1 MSRPVKVAV
10 ALLVLAL
17 AAPEPLDARS
27 SGGRSGSRGGHG
39 HKAGSSGSLMVK
51 RFGGSGLRVMNPSVL
66 TAMPVP
72 AAVSP
77 AQYAFV
83 SARYISFTRGH
94 LFGSAPARAFSYAG
108 YPAEVQVGGAAVAV
122 DGETFSANGIRYRVL
137 GVDARDL
144 HDEGARDHLQ
154 RLLAS
159 GPVTVESR
167 GVDKY
172 GRTVALVRV
181 AGYDV
186 APSLRTQG
194 IARTAL
200 TDQDTGGG

>member
-1 MSRPVKVAV
+1 MSRPVKVAI

-27 SGGRSGSRGGHG
+27 SGGRAGSRGGHG

-51 RFGGSGLRVMNPSVL
+51 HFGGSGLRVMNPSVL

-72 AAVSP
+72 AVSP

-108 YPAEVQVGGAAVAV
+108 YPAEVQLGAATVAV

-137 GVDARDL
+137 GVDARGL
-144 HDEGARDHLQ
+144 RDEGARDRLQ
-154 RLLAS
+154 RLLGS

-186 APSLRTQG
+186 APSLRTEG
-194 IARTAL
+194 VAAL
-200 TDQDTGGG
+200 R

>member
-1 MSRPVKVAV
+1 MKVAV
-10 ALLVLAL
+10 ALLALAL

-39 HKAGSSGSLMVK
+39 HKAGSSGALMVK
-51 RFGGSGLRVMNPSVL
+51 RFGGSGVRVMNPSVL

-77 AQYAFV
+77 AQYAFA
-83 SARYISFTRGH
+83 SARYISFTSGH

-108 YPAEVQVGGAAVAV
+108 YPAEVQVGAAAVAV
-122 DGETFSANGIRYRVL
+122 DGETFSANGVRYRVFGAPDL
-137 GVDARDL
+137 RDA
-144 HDEGARDHLQ
+144 GARDRLQ

-159 GPVTVESR
+159 GSVTVESR
-167 GVDKY
+167 AVDKY

-181 AGYDV
+181 GGYDV

-194 IARTAL
+194 VAAL
-200 TDQDTGGG
+200 R

>member
-1 MSRPVKVAV
+1 MSMPVKVAL
-10 ALLVLAL
+10 ALLVFAL

-39 HKAGSSGSLMVK
+39 HKGGSSGSLMVK
-51 RFGGSGLRVMNPSVL
+51 HFGGSGLRVMNPSVL

-72 AAVSP
+72 AVSP
-77 AQYAFV
+77 AQYAFA

-94 LFGSAPARAFSYAG
+94 LFGTAPARAFSYAG

-122 DGETFSANGIRYRVL
+122 DGETFSADGIRYRVL
-137 GVDARDL
+137 GVEAHDL
-144 HDEGARDHLQ
+144 RDEGARDRLQ
-154 RLLAS
+154 RLVAS

-181 AGYDV
+181 AGYDA

-194 IARTAL
+194 VARL
-200 TDQDTGGG
+200 TLKRQD

>member
-1 MSRPVKVAV
+1 MSRPLKVAV
-10 ALLVLAL
+10 ALLALGL

-27 SGGRSGSRGGHG
+27 SGGRSGARGGHG

-51 RFGGSGLRVMNPSVL
+51 RFGGGSGLRVMNPNVL
-66 TAMPVP
+66 TATPVP
-72 AAVSP
+72 PVSP
-77 AQYAFV
+77 AQYWFT
-83 SARYISFTRGH
+83 SARYISFTHGR
-94 LFGSAPARAFSYAG
+94 LFGSAPPRAFSYAG
-108 YPAEVQVGGAAVAV
+108 YPAEVQVGGAAVAF

-137 GVDARDL
+137 GVDAGDLRD
-144 HDEGARDHLQ
+144 EAARDRLQ

-181 AGYDV
+181 GGYDV

-194 IARTAL
+194 LAQLR
-200 TDQDTGGG
+200 

>member
-1 MSRPVKVAV
+1 MSMPVKVAV

-39 HKAGSSGSLMVK
+39 HKAGSSGSLRVK
-51 RFGGSGLRVMNPSVL
+51 HFGGSGLRVMNASVL

-72 AAVSP
+72 AVSP
-77 AQYAFV
+77 AQYAFA
-83 SARYISFTRGH
+83 SERYISFTRGH

-108 YPAEVQVGGAAVAV
+108 YPTEVQLGGAAVAV
-122 DGETFSANGIRYRVL
+122 DGETFSADGIRYRVL

-144 HDEGARDHLQ
+144 GDEGARDRLQ

-181 AGYDV
+181 AGHDV

-194 IARTAL
+194 VAELR
-200 TDQDTGGG
+200 

>member
-1 MSRPVKVAV
+1 MSMPVKVAL
-10 ALLVLAL
+10 ALLVFAL

-72 AAVSP
+72 AVSP
-77 AQYAFV
+77 AQYAFA

-94 LFGSAPARAFSYAG
+94 LFGTAPARAFSYAG

-172 GRTVALVRV
+172 GRTVALVRI

-186 APSLRTQG
+186 APSLRTQDVA
-194 IARTAL
+194 ARR
-200 TDQDTGGG
+200 

>member
-10 ALLVLAL
+10 ALLALAL

-51 RFGGSGLRVMNPSVL
+51 RFGGSGLRVMNPSVV

-72 AAVSP
+72 AVSP
-77 AQYAFV
+77 AQYAFA
-83 SARYISFTRGH
+83 SERYISFTRGR

-108 YPAEVQVGGAAVAV
+108 YPAEVQVGDAAVAV
-122 DGETFSANGIRYRVL
+122 DGETFSANGVRYRVFGAPDL
-137 GVDARDL
+137 RDA
-144 HDEGARDHLQ
+144 GARDRLQ

-159 GPVTVESR
+159 GSVTVESR
-167 GVDKY
+167 AVDKY

-181 AGYDV
+181 GGYDV

-194 IARTAL
+194 VAAL
-200 TDQDTGGG
+200 R